1 MVKLWL
7 LHCFD
12 QRKHC
17 SYSQF
22 KAGKSFYEEDMEN
35 CAKGIF
41 PVVAVCPEHSVNEEE
56 YSRFRAAA
64 DSVLR
69 LSTRNG
75 QCVAESTM
83 FKRSGK
89 PITMCDTF
97 KVTNDLNISSE
108 KFVPSVTSL
117 THDDP
122 TRSLDKELKSSE
134 KEFATNLQLG
144 LPFTSS
150 NKQADLINL
159 RMADRKVRV
168 GGQIIYTPDKEDDF
182 DDSDPDD
189 DLNL

>member
-1 MVKLWL
+1 MSKLEASIAFEMVLCL
-7 LHCFD
+7 
-12 QRKHC
+12 
-17 SYSQF
+17 
-22 KAGKSFYEEDMEN
+22 
-35 CAKGIF
+35 GIF
-41 PVVAVCPEHSVNEEE
+41 PVIAVCPEHSVNEEE

-89 PITMCDTF
+89 PITMCETF

-117 THDDP
+117 THDDA

-144 LPFTSS
+144 LPFTSP
-150 NKQADLINL
+150 NKQAGKQYFI
-159 RMADRKVRV
+159 KH
-168 GGQIIYTPDKEDDF
+168 
-182 DDSDPDD
+182 
-189 DLNL
+189 